1 MSGRDYLHIWYETQL
16 VAALFFLLVISGWEM
31 YVGIHQGYLM
41 IFLGVITA
49 IGLIVASLPAF
60 PTWLAATN
68 RWLQAIFQPLALLMV
83 WGTVT
88 RQIIVRLQLPARGVV
103 VLALIYYLIMFAPL
117 ASEIGGAFKWGLSR
131 LCYSFYWF
139 LLIILGMTISL
150 PVKFAGPPI
159 MQTIVSSH
167 VVGALAF
174 LITATTLMRAW
185 KLAWPGLLPKFGWG
199 WRWLTFAFLVAVD
212 LVVTGVN
219 IGGVSLTTLRQ
230 GLTSSSNFLVALC
243 AGIGEETLCRF
254 VILAVLLVA
263 LKNTR
268 WPLGGPLAVSALLFG
283 FAHLLNAAGQPL
295 ADTVLQITGTVGFGL
310 FYLVVFLY
318 TGQLWLTILM
328 HFLFDWLA
336 FAADGT
342 GGVTL
347 LTGTPTTSSWV
358 LTLVELVFFILLTVW
373 MMHGKRRTVLER
385 HAQRLM
391 GSDQSFGYR
400 LDFRF

>member
-49 IGLIVASLPAF
+49 IGLIVASLPAA

-174 LITATTLMRAW
+174 FNHRYYPHAGLGAG
-185 KLAWPGLLPKFGWG
+185 LAWPP
-199 WRWLTFAFLVAVD
+199 A
-212 LVVTGVN
+212 
-219 IGGVSLTTLRQ
+219 
-230 GLTSSSNFLVALC
+230 
-243 AGIGEETLCRF
+243 
-254 VILAVLLVA
+254 
-263 LKNTR
+263 
-268 WPLGGPLAVSALLFG
+268 
-283 FAHLLNAAGQPL
+283 
-295 ADTVLQITGTVGFGL
+295 
-310 FYLVVFLY
+310 
-318 TGQLWLTILM
+318 
-328 HFLFDWLA
+328 
-336 FAADGT
+336 
-342 GGVTL
+342 
-347 LTGTPTTSSWV
+347 
-358 LTLVELVFFILLTVW
+358 
-373 MMHGKRRTVLER
+373 
-385 HAQRLM
+385 
-391 GSDQSFGYR
+391 
-400 LDFRF
+400 

>member
-49 IGLIVASLPAF
+49 IGLIVASLPAV

-185 KLAWPGLLPKFGWG
+185 ELAWPGLLPKFGWG
-199 WRWLTFAFLVAVD
+199 WSWLTFAFLVAVD

-243 AGIGEETLCRF
+243 YLGGSFGGLKKHP
-254 VILAVLLVA
+254 LAPW
-263 LKNTR
+263 
-268 WPLGGPLAVSALLFG
+268 WPLGRFGATVWVRPPLERGWSTLSRYR
-283 FAHLLNAAGQPL
+283 P
-295 ADTVLQITGTVGFGL
+295 ADHGDRGIWPFLPGGL
-310 FYLVVFLY
+310 FVHRPALVNDFDA
-318 TGQLWLTILM
+318 
-328 HFLFDWLA
+328 LF
-336 FAADGT
+336 
-342 GGVTL
+342 
-347 LTGTPTTSSWV
+347 
-358 LTLVELVFFILLTVW
+358 I
-373 MMHGKRRTVLER
+373 
-385 HAQRLM
+385 
-391 GSDQSFGYR
+391 
-400 LDFRF
+400 